1 MPLTRFETP
10 GGLRDAPS
18 GSPFY
23 DAWHNTVDGLI
34 GDGRVGSGGVGE
46 LYNPTRKDVD
56 GVGEQLL
63 VWMGFPRRVM
73 VFEHR
78 DDRREAFRVADEQ
91 TEAKREKQEEY
102 LEWRAIR
109 KGGKITKVTF
119 TTETPEY
126 WKVLFENEP
135 DTVVT
140 LYRDLVGDPGIVRND
155 LVDGAG
161 VYDKHNVWNTTKG
174 IVHLNVDFLDNTL
187 GAAVG
192 LAVGSADLRR
202 GGEPHF
208 LDNYELQELQSQA
221 PTSADPR
228 VTMGGNTL
236 VRRGLSVTLREPV
249 GLYMAGWDDT
259 GWTRPDGS
267 PVGNYWRI
275 VRGRPGAA
283 LRLEY
288 EVPEEEGF
296 VVGDIRIGGRPIEF
310 GGQIAEHVTVMIGGV
325 VGMPR
330 P

>member
-1 MPLTRFETP
+1 MPLPRFDTP
-10 GGLRDAPS
+10 GGLRDAPA

-23 DAWHNTVDGLI
+23 DAWHSTVDGMI
-34 GDGRVGSGGVGE
+34 GDGRAGSGGVGE
-46 LYNPTRKDVD
+46 FYNPTRKDVD
-56 GVGEQLL
+56 AVGERAL

-78 DDRREAFRVADEQ
+78 DDRREAFRLADEQ
-91 TEAKREKQEEY
+91 TEGNRERQEEY
-102 LEWRAIR
+102 LEWRAVR
-109 KGGKITKVTF
+109 RGGKIVKVTF

-126 WKVLFENEP
+126 WEVLFQHEP
-135 DTVVT
+135 DTVVS
-140 LYRDLVGDPGIVRND
+140 LYRTLTGNPGIVRDD
-155 LVDGAG
+155 LVTGG
-161 VYDKHNVWNTTKG
+161 VYDKHNDWNTRNG
-174 IVHLNVDFLDNTL
+174 IVHLNVDFLANTL

-192 LAVGSADLRR
+192 LAVGSADLR
-202 GGEPHF
+202 GGGPHF
-208 LDNYELQELQSQA
+208 LDNYELQEQQPQA

-228 VTMGGNTL
+228 VTMDGNTL

-249 GLYMAGWDDT
+249 GLYIAGWDDT

-288 EVPEEEGF
+288 EVPAAEGF

-310 GGQIAEHVTVMIGGV
+310 GGQIAEHVTVMIGGIA
-325 VGMPR
+325 GTPR